1 MMQIDD
7 KLIRIIDD
15 LTRAVNVCYA
25 VDNSNDDDYEKTYPF
40 ATGYS
45 RSAMNTAIDELSK
58 IVKTIRE
65 EETQT
70 EASKVS
76 L

>member
-7 KLIRIIDD
+7 KLIRVIDN
-15 LTRAVNVCYA
+15 LTNAVNVCYA

-45 RSAMNTAIDELSK
+45 KSAMNGAIDDLSR
-58 IVKTIRE
+58 IVEYLRKDM
-65 EETQT
+65 
-70 EASKVS
+70 
-76 L
+76 

>member
-1 MMQIDD
+1 MQIDD
-7 KLIRIIDD
+7 KLIRVIDN
-15 LTRAVNVCYA
+15 LTQAVNVCYA